1 MGNEASLEGGEGL
14 GAFPEGAAAA
24 GDGGGP
30 AAPLQHLVPAGV
42 EADLS
47 QLSEEERRQIAAVM
61 SRAQGLPRGN
71 LAGAEPPPMQRHA
84 RNISLFPLLPSS
96 RVRVLAVGRGAS
108 LSKDPGPLQREQALH
123 FASRG
128 RKGGGST
135 SGGRQD
141 GAFTLWLASL
151 WWFLITGVLGAS
163 ELRPLPSPPFAL
175 IRSTGNFCVWGEGR
189 DLNTTFGVFLCVCVC
204 VCFTRLECPTA
215 QIVSTGAL
223 PRFCKLLFLEKDSCC
238 IFQSLWL

>member
-24 GDGGGP
+24 GDGSGP

-84 RNISLFPLLPSS
+84 RKISLLPLLPSPLLDL
-96 RVRVLAVGRGAS
+96 LAVGRGAS
-108 LSKDPGPLQREQALH
+108 RNTIRARCIGSQRCILLA
-123 FASRG
+123 
-128 RKGGGST
+128 GGGK
-135 SGGRQD
+135 
-141 GAFTLWLASL
+141 GAAARVRTLGWSL
-151 WWFLITGVLGAS
+151 H
-163 ELRPLPSPPFAL
+163 SPAVPAPVV
-175 IRSTGNFCVWGEGR
+175 SNKNEG
-189 DLNTTFGVFLCVCVC
+189 
-204 VCFTRLECPTA
+204 
-215 QIVSTGAL
+215 
-223 PRFCKLLFLEKDSCC
+223 PRFQRVAPYPFPSIRTDSEHG
-238 IFQSLWL
+238 

>member
-30 AAPLQHLVPAGV
+30 AAPLQSLVPAGV

-84 RNISLFPLLPSS
+84 RKISPFSRSSLPPSPS
-96 RVRVLAVGRGAS
+96 PRGGAGGESQYDLGPPQPGPAFHFAGRGREGAAARARAPGRS
-108 LSKDPGPLQREQALH
+108 LHPLAFPLQRSLMVPALPVSVGC
-123 FASRG
+123 ALLS
-128 RKGGGST
+128 
-135 SGGRQD
+135 
-141 GAFTLWLASL
+141 SL
-151 WWFLITGVLGAS
+151 
-163 ELRPLPSPPFAL
+163 AL
-175 IRSTGNFCVWGEGR
+175 IWGTGSFCVGAGR
-189 DLNTTFGVFLCVCVC
+189 DVQTPFWFSVCGCV
-204 VCFTRLECPTA
+204 LYGAGCPTA
-215 QIVSTGAL
+215 PVVAGEAL
-223 PRFCKLLFLEKDSCC
+223 PGADGFLQPSGERESC
-238 IFQSLWL
+238 